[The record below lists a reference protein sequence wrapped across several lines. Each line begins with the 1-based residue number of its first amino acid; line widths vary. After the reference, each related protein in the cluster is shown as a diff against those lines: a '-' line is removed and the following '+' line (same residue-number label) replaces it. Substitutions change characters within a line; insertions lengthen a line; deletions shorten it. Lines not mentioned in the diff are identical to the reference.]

1 MYFSFRPSS
10 THRESEVTVNN
21 SLSLD
26 YMHPDDHIPI
36 TCNNYPK
43 CKKKK
48 NTKETKPISFMHYS
62 KKKKKKQLTG
72 FIPLIPSYPT
82 KKNFATKEK
91 VCTL

>member
-1 MYFSFRPSS
+1 
-10 THRESEVTVNN
+10 
-21 SLSLD
+21 
-26 YMHPDDHIPI
+26 MHPDDHIPI

-48 NTKETKPISFMHYS
+48 KIQKKQNQYLSCITP
-62 KKKKKKQLTG
+62 KKKKKQLTG

>member
-1 MYFSFRPSS
+1 
-10 THRESEVTVNN
+10 
-21 SLSLD
+21 
-26 YMHPDDHIPI
+26 MHPDDHIPI

-48 NTKETKPISFMHYS
+48 IQKKQNQYLSCITP